1 MTESDL
7 KKIENP
13 GEEFGA
19 LLLVVVMAAIGGAFF
34 SFLNEG
40 LKIP

>member
-1 MTESDL
+1 MTGAIL
-7 KKIENP
+7 KKEENP

-19 LLLVVVMAAIGGAFF
+19 LLLVVVMAAIGGVFF
-34 SFLNEG
+34 AFLNEG

>member
-1 MTESDL
+1 MTGSIL
-7 KKIENP
+7 KKPENP

-19 LLLVVVMAAIGGAFF
+19 LLLVVAMATIGGLFF
-34 SFLNEG
+34 TFLNEG